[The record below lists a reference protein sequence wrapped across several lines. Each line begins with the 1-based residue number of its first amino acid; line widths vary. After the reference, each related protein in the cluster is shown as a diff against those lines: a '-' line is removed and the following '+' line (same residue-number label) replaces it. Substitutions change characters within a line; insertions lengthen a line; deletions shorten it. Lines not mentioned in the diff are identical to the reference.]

1 MEYTVYADGACSGNP
16 GPGGYAFILMNENKD
31 VLLKVSGSKSKAT
44 NNQMELTAI
53 VRALVHIRSFENSS
67 RKQKVTIYSD
77 SAYCVNAIEQGWIYT
92 WKKNGWKTKAGREVQ
107 NIGLWLELYRF
118 LRSTKMEIR
127 AIKVKGRSGDKYNE
141 LVDKAA
147 KEAIRNLNA
156 NSAK

>member
-16 GPGGYAFILMNENKD
+16 GPGGYAFIIMNENKD

-53 VRALVHIRSFENSS
+53 VRALVHIRSFENHH
-67 RKQKVTIYSD
+67 RKQTVTIHSD
-77 SAYCVNAIEQGWIYT
+77 SAYFLNDTAQGGIYT
-92 WKKNGWKTKAGREVQ
+92 WKKNGWKTKAGREVK
-107 NIGLWLELYRF
+107 NIDLWLELYRF
-118 LRSTKMEIR
+118 LKNTKMEIR
-127 AIKVKGRSGDKYNE
+127 AVKVKGHSGDKYNE

>member
-1 MEYTVYADGACSGNP
+1 MDYTVYADGACSGNP
-16 GPGGYAFILMNENKD
+16 GPGGYAFIIMNGNEEI
-31 VLLKVSGSKSKAT
+31 LLKVSGSRSKAT

-53 VRALVHIRSFENSS
+53 VRALVHIRSFENSN
-67 RKQKVTIYSD
+67 RKQTVTIHSD
-77 SAYCVNAIEQGWIYT
+77 SAYCVNAIEEGWIYN
-92 WKKNGWKTKAGREVQ
+92 WKKNGWKTKAGKEVK
-107 NIGLWLELYRF
+107 NIDLWLELYRF

-127 AIKVKGRSGDKYNE
+127 AVKVKGHSGDKYNE

>member
-1 MEYTVYADGACSGNP
+1 MKKIFYTYGSSKGNP
-16 GPGGYAFILMNENKD
+16 GPGGYAFIIMNGNKD
-31 VLLKVSGSKSKAT
+31 ILLKVSGSKSKAT

-67 RKQKVTIYSD
+67 RKQTVTIYSD
-77 SAYCVNAIEQGWIYT
+77 SAYCVNAIEEGWIYT
-92 WKKNGWKTKAGREVQ
+92 WKKNGWKTKAGREVR
-107 NIGLWLELYRF
+107 NIDLWLELYRF
-118 LRSTKMEIR
+118 LKSTKMEIR
-127 AIKVKGRSGDKYNE
+127 AVKVKGHSGDKYNE

>member
-16 GPGGYAFILMNENKD
+16 GPGGYAFIIMNENKD

-53 VRALVHIRSFENSS
+53 VRALVHIRSFENHH
-67 RKQKVTIYSD
+67 RKQTVTIYSD
-77 SAYCVNAIEQGWIYT
+77 SAYCVNAIEEGWIFT
-92 WKKNGWKTKAGREVQ
+92 WKKNGWKTKAGREVK
-107 NIGLWLELYRF
+107 NIDLWLELYRF
-118 LRSTKMEIR
+118 LTSTRMEIQ
-127 AIKVKGRSGDKYNE
+127 AVKVKGHSGDKYNE

>member
-16 GPGGYAFILMNENKD
+16 GPGGYAFIIMNENRD

-53 VRALVHIRSFENSS
+53 VRALVHIRSFENHH
-67 RKQKVTIYSD
+67 RKQTVTIYSD
-77 SAYCVNAIEQGWIYT
+77 SAYCVNETAKAGIYT
-92 WKKNGWKTKAGREVQ
+92 WKKNGWKTKAGREVK
-107 NIGLWLELYRF
+107 NIDLWLELYRF
-118 LRSTKMEIR
+118 LKNTKMEIH
-127 AIKVKGRSGDKYNE
+127 AVKVKGHSGDKYNE

-156 NSAK
+156 SSAK